1 MALPPNMVAPGLDLD
16 DTAGLPDVEIAI
28 DAPMEFPGGAEV
40 IEDGMG
46 GATVQPMNFQEEMMA
61 QEELIPFDANLAE
74 FMDEGDLGALSS
86 ELRGLYEDDLESR
99 SEWEE
104 AYVKGL
110 DLLGIKMD
118 ERSTPFEGASGLTHP
133 LVAESVTQ
141 FQAQAYKELLPS
153 GGPVKTGVLGAKTPE
168 REAQA
173 TRVKDFMNYQITE
186 VMEEYDPDMDQLL
199 YYLPLSGSTFK
210 KVYFDATRQRAVA
223 KFIPAQ
229 DLVVPYSASDLT
241 TANRVTH
248 VLRMDENEVRK
259 LQVSGMYRDVDLQTS
274 DNLEENPVRQK
285 VNELEGL
292 SKNYSE
298 DVLTILEI
306 HADLDIEGFED
317 INQETGEPT
326 GIRLPYIVTIDESS
340 GQILS
345 IRRNYAMDDMLRRK
359 RPYFVHYKFTPG
371 LGFYGFGMIHM
382 IGGLGRAA
390 TSLLRQ
396 LIDAGTLANL
406 PAGFKARGVRVRNS
420 DEPLQPGEW
429 RDIDAPGGSIRDA
442 IVPLPYKEPSA
453 TLAQMLGGLV
463 NDGRRFIS
471 LADQSVSDMGKD
483 TPVGTTVAMLER
495 GMKVMSAIH
504 KRLHY
509 AQKTE
514 FRLLARIFAENLPPM
529 YPYEVTGAPQE
540 VKVEDFDARI
550 DVLPVSDP
558 NIFSMAQRVTLAQT
572 QLQLAQ
578 SNPEMHNLHAA
589 YRRMYQALEVQNID
603 EVLPPPPPPPQPTP
617 QDPAMENGGM
627 LMGQPQQA
635 FPEQDHEAH
644 IEAHMSLLSL
654 PMVQEAPPVMA
665 GLHSHILQHIGMAA
679 RERVDRE
686 MKSLAEES
694 TMQQVDQMKVSME
707 EQGQQLQLMVQT
719 GAIDSATAQ
728 QMAQQQQQ
736 QMQQQMQPP
745 EQFAPEQVESRVAQV
760 EVELIK
766 ALMPMMTA
774 GTEEEDPLVGIRMQ
788 ELSIKEMEAQH
799 KLAIDQAK
807 LELDGMKIEQRAVT
821 DAARLELQEQVADD
835 RSDVN
840 RERIDVQR
848 QAMEQRNA
856 NQTGE

>member
-1 MALPPNMVAPGLDLD
+1 MALPPNMVAPGLNLD
-16 DTAGLPDVEIAI
+16 DTAGLPEIEVSV
-28 DAPMEFPGGAEV
+28 DEPMQFPNGAEV
-40 IEDGMG
+40 IDDGEG
-46 GATVQPMNFQEEMMA
+46 GAIVQALLAGEDNLPS
-61 QEELIPFDANLAE
+61 QEELIPFDANLSE
-74 FMDEGDLGALSS
+74 FLDDGTLGELSS
-86 ELRGLYEDDLESR
+86 ELRGLYDEDLESR
-99 SEWEE
+99 AEWED
-104 AYVKGL
+104 AYVNGL
-110 DLLGIKMD
+110 DLLGIKTE
-118 ERSTPFEGASGLTHP
+118 ERSTPFQGASGITHP

-153 GGPVKTGVLGAKTPE
+153 GGPVRTGVLGAKTPE
-168 REAQA
+168 RDQQA
-173 TRVKDFMNYQITE
+173 TRVQNFMNYQITE
-186 VMEEYDPDMDQLL
+186 IMEEYDPDMDQLL

-210 KVYFDATRQRAVA
+210 KVYFDPTKQRAVS

-229 DLVVPYSASDLT
+229 DLVVPYSASDLM

-259 LQVSGMYRDVDLQTS
+259 MQVAGMYRDVELQSS
-274 DNLEENPVRQK
+274 DDVEEDAVEQK
-285 VNELEGL
+285 VNELQGL
-292 SKNYSE
+292 SKNYSD
-298 DVLTILEI
+298 DVMTILEM

-317 INQETGEPT
+317 MDEATGEPT
-326 GIRLPYIVTIDESS
+326 GIRLPYIVTLDQTS
-340 GQILS
+340 GRILS
-345 IRRNYAMDDMLRRK
+345 IRRNYDMNDPLQRK
-359 RPYFVHYKFTPG
+359 RQYFVHYKFTPG
-371 LGFYGFGMIHM
+371 LGFYGFGLIHM

-390 TSLLRQ
+390 TSILRQ

-429 RDIDAPGGSIRDA
+429 RDIDAPGGSIKES
-442 IVPLPYKEPSA
+442 IVPLPYKEPSG

-463 NDGRRFIS
+463 NDGRRFIA
-471 LADQSVSDMGKD
+471 LADQSVSDMGQE

-529 YPYEVTGAPQE
+529 YPYEVTGAPQQ

-578 SNPEMHNLHAA
+578 SNPQMHNLHAA

-603 EVLPPPPPPPQPTP
+603 EILPPPPPPPPP
-617 QDPAMENGGM
+617 QDPAVENGAM
-627 LMGQPQQA
+627 ISGQSPA
-635 FPEQDHEAH
+635 PSPEQDHEAH
-644 IEAHMSLLSL
+644 IQAHLALLELSVL
-654 PMVQEAPPVMA
+654 QNAPAVLA
-665 GLHSHILQHIGMAA
+665 VLFSHIFQHVSMKA
-679 RERVDRE
+679 RE
-686 MKSLAEES
+686 M
-694 TMQQVDQMKVSME
+694 VDQELKALTDEAAMGQQTQME
-707 EQGQQLQLMVQT
+707 QQQQLQLLVQT
-719 GAIDSATAQ
+719 GAIDPASAQ
-728 QMAQQQQQ
+728 QMAMEQQQQQ
-736 QMQQQMQPP
+736 PPQQQ
-745 EQFAPEQVESRVAQV
+745 QFAPEQIEARVAQI
-760 EVELIK
+760 EAELVKEITP
-766 ALMPMMTA
+766 LMTYKGNDA
-774 GTEEEDPLVGIRMQ
+774 EDQDPLVDIRMQ

-807 LELDGMKIEQRAVT
+807 LELEGMKIEQRAVT
-821 DAARLELQEQVADD
+821 DSARLELQEQIADD

-848 QAMEQRNA
+848 QATEQRNSS
-856 NQTGE
+856 